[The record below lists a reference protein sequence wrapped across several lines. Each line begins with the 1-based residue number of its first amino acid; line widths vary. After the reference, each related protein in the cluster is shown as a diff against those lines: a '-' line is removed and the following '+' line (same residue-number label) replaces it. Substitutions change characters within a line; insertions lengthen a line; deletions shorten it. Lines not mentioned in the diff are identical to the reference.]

1 MYERFKRERQKRSRQ
16 NGGLFNLQDDADDGG
31 LGGGAFGGGGGSFG
45 GADLLTH
52 GGRSLAASDWGK
64 GDVESFGMDDDDDE
78 DRHNGPGSSGQ
89 MDSEYISEMHFGGG
103 LTATG
108 AVPGSEGTA
117 APRSRK
123 EVLEEMIA
131 RSKDQK
137 RERQQSKAKQDDGVA
152 ELDSGFGELAELLN
166 FRPQGSAKVP
176 LKDMDA
182 YERDVRSLA
191 FEARSKPS
199 DRLKTAEEVAAEEFE
214 ELEELERKRLARM
227 DGTYESEEEDE
238 DDEGG
243 KKGARK
249 KGAAAEDAQ
258 KAKAKSAPLSDEMKK
273 AGFKVDP
280 KTGFI
285 LAPGP
290 SDSEAEDSEE
300 EEEEGGDDVKG
311 EGESDEEEGDSDS
324 DEDEDDEGADNFSA
338 SDEDEEL
345 AGASDEDDENEE
357 EEEEADDEEDTKDGT
372 ASKAAQK
379 KQGKDN
385 KVRLT
390 TSSSPSPSSMPFV
403 LPCPRD
409 AGALTD
415 LIEQHCATAADV
427 AELLRRV
434 RACAAIALKAENR
447 GKLHNLYDALLRR
460 VVDVGDALGE
470 SAPSPSSAVAAQPAD
485 PAPRGKATSKAT
497 TSAAATAAAAA
508 ALAPAAL
515 APASAAAA
523 NASTSPDP
531 GQELEVLGRV
541 LYELAHEL
549 GGDGVGALWRRYLG
563 ELQHRLTRQLRHDAA
578 LVATVL
584 AKVEYPGAAAQRLR
598 LQQQQQ
604 LAQQQLA
611 QQQQQTP
618 ASQAQP
624 LVRRPAPGNSSS
636 SSSSSDASTSSS
648 SSTPPASAR
657 EAWARNGTWAKLGGS
672 STDDDDEAKENSSSN
687 SSSAWLSRG
696 SLALLRI
703 GATVFPCSDLRH
715 GVATPLQLVYGQA
728 LAQCPVRSGKDL
740 QSGLL
745 CAAGLL
751 DCAAQAQRVAPEA
764 LAFLKSVLLLF
775 VDLKATSATAS
786 STTSATSLDTPG
798 EPKETSS
805 NSSAASSASTGA
817 FSASWPDVG
826 AHSKVLPT
834 FVAAAPL
841 AAWLQ
846 GSLRANSSALALTS
860 VNEGGDGEKDN
871 AEDDADDSSP
881 ASAPSLPPLSLRAA
895 PQPSSGVLSAV
906 EAAARPGSATA
917 ANADVPEEKP
927 TKKSKKGK
935 KNAAAVPEK
944 AASSFLSSS
953 LLLTSVAD
961 AASAPETI
969 FAVSCLSAAL
979 KLVAQASTALQNSK
993 AFVELF
999 EEIEVLL
1006 HTLKLSLEVISS
1018 PPDDESSSSS
1028 SASGAAMTFVSELR
1042 TLVDQVA
1049 SSIASGMA
1057 SCRLARQPL
1066 RWQTVSKAV
1075 TATPSLAPQFE
1086 EKLDAEG
1093 RRLASSS
1100 SLMSAK
1106 NENKALAKQLK
1117 REQKGASRELRK
1129 DAEFLARVRDQERAQ
1144 SQQAR
1149 QAERHKNFSWL
1160 EEQQATLNLQVGLIP
1175 IELDC
1180 NSNTCTHSLS
1190 QKPKIIQ
1197 CFMYSRLLS
1206 HTKRIVL
1213 SSQKTFFHGLD
1224 RAYSQCQSKV
1234 TAPNSSACFGFSHRA
1249 IA

>member
-1 MYERFKRERQKRSRQ
+1 MYERFKRERQKRNRN
-16 NGGLFNLQDDADDGG
+16 NGGLFNLQDDAEDSGFGG
-31 LGGGAFGGGGGSFG
+31 GSLGGGSGSFG

-64 GDVESFGMDDDDDE
+64 GDVESFGMDDDDE
-78 DRHNGPGSSGQ
+78 DHHDGPGSSGQ
-89 MDSEYISEMHFGGG
+89 MDSQYISEMHFGGG

-182 YERDVRSLA
+182 YERDVRALA
-191 FEARSKPS
+191 YEARSKPS
-199 DRLKTAEEVAAEEFE
+199 DRLKTPEEVAAEELE

-227 DGTYESEEEDE
+227 DGTYESEEDE
-238 DDEGG
+238 DEGG
-243 KKGARK
+243 SSKKSARK

-258 KAKAKSAPLSDEMKK
+258 NTKAKSAPLSDEMKK

-300 EEEEGGDDVKG
+300 EEDGSGEEDAGDN
-311 EGESDEEEGDSDS
+311 DEEEGSS
-324 DEDEDDEGADNFSA
+324 DEEVGDEGAENFSA

-345 AGASDEDDENEE
+345 AGESDEDNEE
-357 EEEEADDEEDTKDGT
+357 GDEKDEDDSEDEP
-372 ASKAAQK
+372 ASKADQRK
-379 KQGKDN
+379 GGKDS
-385 KVRLT
+385 KPPSKAKPST
-390 TSSSPSPSSMPFV
+390 PSPSSMPFV

-415 LIEQHCATAADV
+415 MIEQHCSTADDV

-434 RACAAIALKAENR
+434 RACSAIALKAENR
-447 GKLHNLYDALLRR
+447 GKLHNLYDALMRR
-460 VVDVGDALGE
+460 VVEVGDALGD
-470 SAPSPSSAVAAQPAD
+470 SVAAAPSSPTVAI
-485 PAPRGKATSKAT
+485 APTAARASQKEQLLPPGRGKATSKA
-497 TSAAATAAAAA
+497 SAAAGATT
-508 ALAPAAL
+508 
-515 APASAAAA
+515 A

-531 GQELEVLGRV
+531 AQELEVLGRV

-563 ELQHRLTRQLRHDAA
+563 ELQRRLTRELRHDAA

-604 LAQQQLA
+604 QQLLAPQQQPPGL
-611 QQQQQTP
+611 
-618 ASQAQP
+618 QAQP
-624 LVRRPAPGNSSS
+624 FARRPAPGNSNSNDNSS
-636 SSSSSDASTSSS
+636 SSSSVASTPR

-657 EAWARNGTWAKLGGS
+657 EAWARNGTWAKLGSGYS
-672 STDDDDEAKENSSSN
+672 SDDDVDASGEGNSS

-696 SLALLRI
+696 SLALLRV
-703 GATVFPCSDLRH
+703 GAAVFPCSDLRH

-728 LAQCPVRSGKDL
+728 LAQCPVRSSKDL

-775 VDLKATSATAS
+775 VDLKAASTSVTAAETASTPEEGSTSSSSSTSAP
-786 STTSATSLDTPG
+786 ATSR
-798 EPKETSS
+798 TSL
-805 NSSAASSASTGA
+805 
-817 FSASWPDVG
+817 WPDVG

-846 GSLRANSSALALTS
+846 GALRANAAAYTPSSP
-860 VNEGGDGEKDN
+860 NEGHDDENGDED
-871 AEDDADDSSP
+871 AEASSTATSP
-881 ASAPSLPPLSLRAA
+881 SSLPPLTLRAP
-895 PQPSSGVLSAV
+895 PQPSPGVLAAI
-906 EAAARPGSATA
+906 EAAAAKPAAATTA
-917 ANADVPEEKP
+917 TSTDEAEQKP
-927 TKKSKKGK
+927 TKKAKKGK
-935 KNAAAVPEK
+935 KNAAEVPEK
-944 AASSFLSSS
+944 AATSS
-953 LLLTSVAD
+953 LLASVAG
-961 AASAPETI
+961 AALPPETV

-979 KLVAQASTALQNSK
+979 KLVAQASRALHSNK
-993 AFVELF
+993 AYVELF
-999 EEIEVLL
+999 EEMEALL
-1006 HTLKLSLEVISS
+1006 HTLKVSLHEGISS
-1018 PPDDESSSSS
+1018 
-1028 SASGAAMTFVSELR
+1028 SGAAKVGSSGSGVVVRDFVSELR
-1042 TLVDQVA
+1042 SLIDQVA
-1049 SSIASGMA
+1049 ASIASSMA
-1057 SCRLARQPL
+1057 ACRLARQPL

-1093 RRLASSS
+1093 RRLASAS
-1100 SLMSAK
+1100 SLLSAK

-1117 REQKGASRELRK
+1117 REQKGASRELKK
-1129 DAEFLARVRDQERAQ
+1129 DAEFLARVRDQERAA

-1160 EEQQATLNLQVGLIP
+1160 EEQQATLNLQVRP
-1175 IELDC
+1175 HC
-1180 NSNTCTHSLS
+1180 KSMM
-1190 QKPKIIQ
+1190 Q
-1197 CFMYSRLLS
+1197 
-1206 HTKRIVL
+1206 
-1213 SSQKTFFHGLD
+1213 
-1224 RAYSQCQSKV
+1224 
-1234 TAPNSSACFGFSHRA
+1234 FGFSA
-1249 IA
+1249 IFSQNHKTSTVLCTFIFSTNF